1 MLRWYE
7 SDLGR
12 YVLARELDWFD
23 YVSSDLFGFIA
34 LQMGECDT
42 DFLRANR
49 MPHHF
54 CAGFDAGPLRAAPE
68 MLPIASQS
76 LDLLALPHVL
86 EFSSHP
92 HQVLREAE
100 RVLRPEGRLLISGFN
115 PMSLWGLRRVV
126 AARMSCNQPTHPWHG
141 RFIHLTRIKD
151 WLALMGFEVAG
162 GRMACYAPPLDR
174 AAWLDRFGFLEA
186 AGDRWWALGGGVYLI
201 HAVKRVHG
209 MRILLPKR
217 DSPWRA
223 RPAWAQPTRT
233 SSQKIGHEQNTPGK

>member
-1 MLRWYE
+1 MLSWYE

-12 YVLARELDWFD
+12 YVLAHEQAWFD
-23 YVSSDLFGFIA
+23 AVSTDLFGFHA
-34 LQMGECDT
+34 MQMGECDT

-49 MPHHF
+49 MPHRF
-54 CAGFDAGPLRAAPE
+54 CAGLDTGPLRNLPE

-86 EFSSHP
+86 EFSLHP

-115 PMSLWGLRRVV
+115 PISLWGLRRFITER
-126 AARMSCNQPTHPWHG
+126 AGRNAGSHPWHG

-151 WLALMGFEVAG
+151 WLALMGFELVVC
-162 GRMACYAPPLDR
+162 RMACYAPPLDR
-174 AAWLDRFGFLEA
+174 AAWLSRFGFLEA
-186 AGDRWWALGGGVYLI
+186 AGDRWWALGGGIYLI

-209 MRILLPKR
+209 MRILMPKR
-217 DSPWRA
+217 DAAWRA
-223 RPAWAQPTRT
+223 SPAWAQSTRT
-233 SSQKIGHEQNTPGK
+233 SSQRTRHER

>member
-12 YVLARELDWFD
+12 YVLARELEWFD
-23 YVSSDLFGFIA
+23 TVSSDLFGFNA
-34 LQMGECDT
+34 LQLGECDT

-49 MPHHF
+49 MPHRF

-68 MLPIASQS
+68 MLPIASQC
-76 LDLLALPHVL
+76 LDLMALPHVL

-115 PMSLWGLRRVV
+115 PMSLWGARRVI
-126 AARMSCNQPTHPWHG
+126 ASRLTCDQPTYPWHG
-141 RFIHLTRIKD
+141 RFIHLTSIKD
-151 WLALMGFEVAG
+151 WLALMGFEIAG
-162 GRMACYAPPLDR
+162 GRMACYAPPVDR
-174 AAWLDRFGFLEA
+174 AAWLGRFAFLEA

-201 HAVKRVHG
+201 HAVKRVPG
-209 MRILLPKR
+209 MRVLLPR
-217 DSPWRA
+217 RETPWRA
-223 RPAWAQPTRT
+223 RHAWAQSTRT
-233 SSQKIGHEQNTPGK
+233 SSQQIEHEPNHSGN

>member
-1 MLRWYE
+1 MLSWYE

-12 YVLARELDWFD
+12 YVLARELEWFD
-23 YVSSDLFGFIA
+23 AVSSDLFGFHA
-34 LQMGECDT
+34 LQMGDCET

-49 MPHHF
+49 MPHRF
-54 CAGFDAGPLRAAPE
+54 CAALAAGPLRAAPE
-68 MLPIASQS
+68 MLPISSQS

-115 PMSLWGLRRVV
+115 PISLWGMRRFVTQ
-126 AARMSCNQPTHPWHG
+126 RICRDQETHPWHG

-151 WLALMGFEVAG
+151 WLALMGFELAG
-162 GRMACYAPPLDR
+162 CRLACYAPP
-174 AAWLDRFGFLEA
+174 ANKASWLARFGFLEA
-186 AGDRWWALGGGVYLI
+186 AGDRWWAFGGGVYLI
-201 HAVKRVHG
+201 HAIKRVHG

-217 DSPWRA
+217 DTTWRA
-223 RPAWAQPTRT
+223 RPAWAQSTRI
-233 SSQKIGHEQNTPGK
+233 SSQRNQHEQSE

>member
-7 SDLGR
+7 TDLGR
-12 YVLARELDWFD
+12 YALARELDWFNA
-23 YVSSDLFGFIA
+23 VSCDLFGFHA
-34 LQMGECDT
+34 MQMGECDT
-42 DFLRANR
+42 DFLSANR
-49 MPHHF
+49 MPHRF
-54 CAGFDAGPLRAAPE
+54 CAGIDAGPLRAAPE

-86 EFSSHP
+86 EFSPHP

-126 AARMSCNQPTHPWHG
+126 AGLAGCDPAPHPWHG

-151 WLALMGFEVAG
+151 WLALMGFELAG

-174 AAWLDRFGFLEA
+174 AAWLARFGFLEA
-186 AGDRWWALGGGVYLI
+186 AGDRWWTLVGGVYLI

-209 MRILLPKR
+209 MRVIAPKR
-217 DSPWRA
+217 ESGWLA
-223 RPAWAQPTRT
+223 SPAWAQSTRT
-233 SSQKIGHEQNTPGK
+233 SAQKNSYERNHRSE